1 VPTRPAG
8 YIPEHGSRALEC
20 RVLAP
25 GEAAPC
31 TEGRT
36 FQKTSCRITLGSWY
50 NTWNS
55 FVSWPHNTSQLL
67 GLRHRRYT
75 APSAW
80 QSAALRQAPLTRSR
94 GTVGGGVLHSDEM
107 LDDVVDVLMRHR
119 ANALEEN
126 AATDPNAAAAADES
140 QKLPNCLKRRY
151 EVRPRQPWGSIT
163 PTQRLRRT
171 RARSCPTASSAAT
184 RCARVNPGVVS
195 DIGKWP
201 INATSGPSDHRAE
214 ESKCYI
220 NRMSS

>member
-1 VPTRPAG
+1 
-8 YIPEHGSRALEC
+8 
-20 RVLAP
+20 
-25 GEAAPC
+25 
-31 TEGRT
+31 
-36 FQKTSCRITLGSWY
+36 
-50 NTWNS
+50 
-55 FVSWPHNTSQLL
+55 
-67 GLRHRRYT
+67 
-75 APSAW
+75 
-80 QSAALRQAPLTRSR
+80 
-94 GTVGGGVLHSDEM
+94 VLHSDEM